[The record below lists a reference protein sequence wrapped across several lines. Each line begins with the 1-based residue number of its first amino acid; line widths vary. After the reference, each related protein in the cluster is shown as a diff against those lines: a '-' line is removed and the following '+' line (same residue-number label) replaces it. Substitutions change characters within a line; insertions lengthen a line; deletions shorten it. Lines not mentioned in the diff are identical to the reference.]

1 MSYFKLECVFE
12 IAKKTS
18 LSHILKHPLGLV
30 GKVISLSRVVVIMPI
45 FVIVC
50 VRRIEIIG

>member
-30 GKVISLSRVVVIMPI
+30 GKMQSLSRIVDILHVL
-45 FVIVC
+45 VIVC
-50 VRRIEIIG
+50 ETH